1 MKWRHTLFEP
11 IVRPAV
17 IAHRKE
23 QHRLGDI
30 AWEAKYKHLGQ
41 RLHISDLGGCPR
53 AAYLRLLGHEPRP
66 WDDYTIEVM
75 QAGNV
80 WEHENGEALSRYYHE
95 HIGNHGLITQTVLGD
110 GIWAGSDDYELANL
124 NGVNYVIEHKN
135 TSNANFQYGNRLP
148 YNFHIYQVLGYAY
161 LLHQTKP
168 IQDWQARL
176 YYHGRGNW
184 AEFEVYE
191 SAPFVDGSAHILYE
205 GQINGKPVHGEL
217 PTSLYLEMEKLE
229 RYWPDT
235 LPPTYDTSVDFDITF
250 GCTKSRGRK
259 GHKVHYPSCRWWVH
273 CHDLPYDQPVEL

>member
-1 MKWRHTLFEP
+1 MFES

-30 AWEAKYKHLGQ
+30 AWEAKYENKH

-80 WEHENGEALSRYYHE
+80 WEDQNLLAIAHHYGTEAIIR
-95 HIGNHGLITQTVLGD
+95 TQTILGN
-110 GIWAGSDDYELANL
+110 GIWVGSDDYELANL

-135 TSNANFQYGNRLP
+135 TSDANFRYGNRLP
-148 YNFHIYQVLGYAY
+148 YDFHIYQVMGYAY

-191 SAPFVDGSAHILYE
+191 SAPFVDGSTHILYE
-205 GQINGKPVHGEL
+205 GQINGKPIHGEL
-217 PTSLYLEMEKLE
+217 PTRLYLEMEKLE

-235 LPPTYDTSVDFDITF
+235 LPPAYPTPVDFDITF

-259 GHKVHYPSCRWWVH
+259 GHKIHWPSCRWWNA
-273 CHDLPYDQPVEL
+273 CYDLSYDKPIEP

>member
-1 MKWRHTLFEP
+1 MFEP

-23 QHRLGDI
+23 QHRLSDI
-30 AWEAKYKHLGQ
+30 AWEAKYKHLGL

-75 QAGNV
+75 QAGNM
-80 WEHENGEALSRYYHE
+80 WEDQNLLAIAHHYGTEAIIR
-95 HIGNHGLITQTVLGD
+95 TQTILSD
-110 GIWAGSDDYELANL
+110 GIWVGSDDYELVNL

-135 TSNANFQYGNRLP
+135 TSDANFRYGNRLP
-148 YNFHIYQVLGYAY
+148 YDFHIYQVLGYAY
-161 LLHQTKP
+161 LLRQTKP

-184 AEFEVYE
+184 AEFDVWDDL
-191 SAPFVDGSAHILYE
+191 AGIQYE
-205 GQINGKPVHGEL
+205 GQINGKYVSGGGFE
-217 PTSLYLEMEKLE
+217 TSLYMEMEKLE
-229 RYWPDT
+229 RYWSST
-235 LPPTYDTSVDFDITF
+235 LPPTYGTPVDFDITF

-259 GHKVHYPSCRWWVH
+259 GHKVHWPSCRWWNS
-273 CHDLPYDQPVEL
+273 CWPNLPYDQPVDLLP